1 MPSATRLIVLDGL
14 GYIPGRQFLP
24 LDRFPFVIG
33 RARECQL
40 VIDSTQ
46 ISRQHAQLEQDHD
59 QILLTD
65 LGSTNGTLVNGERL
79 TAHIPRRLRAGDK
92 LNLGGILTLE
102 LDDPGTT
109 MQSWPTPIALAGLTL
124 DEDAAQVLIDGKVLD
139 PALSPGQFMLL
150 SLLVKQE
157 GRVVT
162 REALRQYVWG
172 PDEDVSDQTIDA
184 LVSRL
189 RKRLNEAD
197 PMHDYIVTR
206 RGFGLMFNNRSV
218 PLGSFNA
225 AVPEPGDTEAADP
238 ADENYLE

>member
-109 MQSWPTPIALAGLTL
+109 MQSWPTPISLAGLTL

-206 RGFGLMFNNRSV
+206 RGFGLMFKS
-218 PLGSFNA
+218 L
-225 AVPEPGDTEAADP
+225 E
-238 ADENYLE
+238 DENL